1 MNVLALPGS
10 TWIPRLPNFSRLL
23 LFSCL
28 HWGCNTRF
36 KSFPG
41 LYAPIIFFFFQFWHD
56 SFFIFICLF
65 HSDVTGPSTTDDHND
80 VTTSSKTG
88 DNNVVGSSTNDVT
101 DLSND
106 VASGNIT
113 DVTEKGD
120 VKSPG
125 TKQWS
130 SEQNSVVENFWK
142 KI

>member
-1 MNVLALPGS
+1 MYWLSQEVPGFQGS
-10 TWIPRLPNFSRLL
+10 QIFHVCYFSHVFIEVVTQDLSH
-23 LFSCL
+23 FQ
-28 HWGCNTRF
+28 G
-36 KSFPG
+36 
-41 LYAPIIFFFFQFWHD
+41 YMAPIIFFFFQFWHD